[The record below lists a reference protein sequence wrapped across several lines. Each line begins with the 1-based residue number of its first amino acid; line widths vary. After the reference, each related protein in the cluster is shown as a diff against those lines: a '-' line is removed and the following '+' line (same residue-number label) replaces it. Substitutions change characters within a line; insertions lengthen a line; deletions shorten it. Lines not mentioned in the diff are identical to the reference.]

1 MQISD
6 LKITYDTIKKQQPE
20 TRPTSEED
28 EEREGRVWLSSNSA
42 ATTADKEYRE
52 AAYSSTACST

>member
-1 MQISD
+1 MMQISD

-28 EEREGRVWLSSNSA
+28 EEREGRVWLSSN
-42 ATTADKEYRE
+42 
-52 AAYSSTACST
+52 